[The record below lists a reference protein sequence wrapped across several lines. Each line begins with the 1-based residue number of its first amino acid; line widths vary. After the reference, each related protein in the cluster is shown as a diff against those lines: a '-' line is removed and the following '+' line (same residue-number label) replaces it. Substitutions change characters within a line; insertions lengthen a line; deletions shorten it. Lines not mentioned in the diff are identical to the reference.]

1 MIRGLGLAAGTCVA
15 LAAPLS
21 TALADC
27 TCRAGGRNYEV
38 GQTACI
44 ATAQGFRLA
53 VCDMVLNNTSWRVS
67 PDGCVAA
74 EADSAAPPAGISAA
88 PHRHAVAQPHGG

>member
-1 MIRGLGLAAGTCVA
+1 MMRSLGLAAGTCVA

-27 TCRAGGRNYEV
+27 TCRAGGRDYEL

-74 EADSAAPPAGISAA
+74 ETNSAAPPAGFSPAS
-88 PHRHAVAQPHGG
+88 HRHDAAQPHGG